1 MPELDRFDARLE
13 TAVHAF
19 ADRALTSVDAASVAA
34 SAVGHRRTR
43 PWAILDRSVPVPV
56 PILAGALL
64 LVAFLGWSV
73 SGGGPFPVHVWLGP
87 AATPTEAPT
96 PSPSPTPLPT
106 PSPSPTPLP
115 TPTVAPDAPAHV
127 TGTGSSTVQSAG
139 TTAPDDQG
147 IAHTQGVVIA
157 VVVTMGDPR
166 ATGTGT
172 YNLDIDAS
180 GSLGFASGTLRLD
193 TGDGSWSG
201 RCTGST
207 RDALTAGDLSC
218 WLEGGGT
225 YLGLTYYLN
234 HRFGGGPEPDAFQG
248 VILANPPPSP

>member
-1 MPELDRFDARLE
+1 MPELDAFDARIDA
-13 TAVHAF
+13 AVRAF

-34 SAVGHRRTR
+34 SAVGHRRTG
-43 PWAILDRSVPVPV
+43 PWAILNRSVPIPV
-56 PILAGALL
+56 PLLAGALL

-87 AATPTEAPT
+87 AATPTQA
-96 PSPSPTPLPT
+96 PT

-115 TPTVAPDAPAHV
+115 TPTVAPDAPAYV

-166 ATGTGT
+166 AAGAGT
-172 YNLDIDAS
+172 YDLDIDAS
-180 GSLGFASGTLRLD
+180 GSLGFAAGTLRLD

-201 RCTGST
+201 PCTGST
-207 RDALTAGDLSC
+207 RDGLTAGDLSC
-218 WLEGGGT
+218 WLKGGGT
-225 YLGLTYYLN
+225 NLGLTYYLN